1 MVHYY
6 FVIQLE
12 TLKEASQA
20 TNLRIFDTS
29 EQIKHNSN

>member
-6 FVIQLE
+6 FVLQLE

-20 TNLRIFDTS
+20 TNLQIFDTS
-29 EQIKHNSN
+29 EQINN